1 MVSERRMLA
10 NRLNAR
16 RSTGPKTKGGKS
28 RSRRNALKHG
38 LTARTVVDIFEDDGE
53 FEAFA
58 RQIGAAYRPASPVHR
73 ELIFRLA
80 TLLWRL
86 RRVHA
91 VETGLLK
98 IQAEQQR
105 ELPRPSS
112 PPGLQQNIIPLP
124 AAGGPSS
131 HHLTERE
138 RIEAKAKA
146 FLRLCNLN
154 GDAFD
159 QIARYETT
167 LWRQTMQL
175 LFLLEHIAVIGPRPR
190 FPD

>member
-1 MVSERRMLA
+1 
-10 NRLNAR
+10 
-16 RSTGPKTKGGKS
+16 
-28 RSRRNALKHG
+28 
-38 LTARTVVDIFEDDGE
+38 
-53 FEAFA
+53 
-58 RQIGAAYRPASPVHR
+58 
-73 ELIFRLA
+73 
-80 TLLWRL
+80 
-86 RRVHA
+86 
-91 VETGLLK
+91 
-98 IQAEQQR
+98 
-105 ELPRPSS
+105 
-112 PPGLQQNIIPLP
+112 LQQNIIPLP